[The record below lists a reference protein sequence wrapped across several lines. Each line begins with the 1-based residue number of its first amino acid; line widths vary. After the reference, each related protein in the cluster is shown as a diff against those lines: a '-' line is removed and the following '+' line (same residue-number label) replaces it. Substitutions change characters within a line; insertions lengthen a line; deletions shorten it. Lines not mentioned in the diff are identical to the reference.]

1 MMNYQLLGNDQMRQ
15 QIFDWKQTL
24 SELNDYSCKIEF
36 LQCEM
41 RNSIVCS
48 RCMNIDKYL
57 KTLKSIL
64 NDHEE
69 NLNKRMHI
77 DQTRNIRFNKDKRK
91 SQNFQPSR
99 LQERM
104 LE

>member
-41 RNSIVCS
+41 RNLIVCT
-48 RCMNIDKYL
+48 RCINIDKYL
-57 KTLKSIL
+57 KSLRNILK
-64 NDHEE
+64 DHEE
-69 NLNKRMHI
+69 NLNHRAHLEQPK
-77 DQTRNIRFNKDKRK
+77 TIRLDKDKRK
-91 SQNFQPSR
+91 SQTFKSFQ
-99 LQERM
+99 LQEGL